1 MAEGGRAMIP
11 IKYRLD
17 SITEKEYIDMALSCI
32 NNAKNYSHKLEVFLN
47 NIKHSEQIGRAH
59 V

>member
-1 MAEGGRAMIP
+1 MIP

-32 NNAKNYSHKLEVFLN
+32 NNAKNYSHKLEVF
-47 NIKHSEQIGRAH
+47 K
-59 V
+59 